1 MQNLLEPLIVSWGYE
16 AERPSASRF
25 IDEQEFNGTRDPS
38 AYLAVPEA
46 IRFFEQYHWDDVR
59 AHCHALVQQARA
71 RIGELTGLPPIAP
84 DSTDWFM
91 QMCTLPLPPCD
102 TDALKTRL
110 YDEFG
115 VEIPIITWQGNPYIR
130 VSIQAYNSS
139 ADVDRLL
146 EALARLL
153 DT

>member
-1 MQNLLEPLIVSWGYE
+1 MSWGYE
-16 AERPSASRF
+16 AEKPGSSKF
-25 IDEQEFNGTRDPS
+25 IDEQEWTGTRDPS

-46 IRFFEQYHWDDVR
+46 IRFVEEHGWESVR
-59 AHCHALVQQARA
+59 AHCHGLVQQARA
-71 RIGELTGLPPIAP
+71 RISELTGLPPIAP

-102 TDALKTRL
+102 TVALKSRL

-115 VEIPIITWQGNPYIR
+115 VEIPIITWQNKPYIR

-139 ADVDRLL
+139 ADVDRLMDG
-146 EALARLL
+146 LARLL